1 MGTLFRKLRRELL
14 ANGRL
19 RHYFPYALG
28 EIILVVMGILIALQ
42 VDRWNDKRLE
52 RIQERKLYKSLG
64 QQVADH
70 REELTGVLS
79 YNRYFLTTYRRAND
93 IITAR
98 DSALTDSLALM
109 AMFLSQYSDF
119 HRDARIYDNLA
130 ASGQLGLVSNT
141 ELTEALQQL
150 QMTYAFINKLEDMH
164 WDMIINNLSP
174 ELRPIVNY
182 NTLKAVDPDR
192 LFATEMQNIFVESI
206 YLTGIKDSLYRRAL
220 SEIDSLQELLERQL
234 ED

>member
-1 MGTLFRKLRRELL
+1 ML